1 MKANLTLFFLVV
13 FAGATVVGWEWPNI
27 AKIMPVYVA
36 ALPGLALVLV
46 QLYRDA
52 TGWERSGNRASGGM
66 DMDEVSDV
74 KLDKRTEQR
83 RTVAFFAWFIG
94 GALGIW
100 LLGLVI
106 ALPLL
111 VFLYTWFEGKE
122 NWLTALIATAC
133 TYALVWG
140 LFEYMLETRW
150 PRGILFD

>member
-1 MKANLTLFFLVV
+1 MKADFTLFFLIA
-13 FAGATVVGWEWPNI
+13 FLGAAIAGWDWPNI

-52 TGWERSGNRASGGM
+52 TGWEKRKGTAGGM
-66 DMDEVSDV
+66 EMDEVAEV
-74 KLDKRTEQR
+74 KLDRATELR
-83 RTVAFFAWFIG
+83 RTFGFFGWFVG

-100 LLGLVI
+100 LLGIVI

-111 VFLYTWFEGKE
+111 AFLYSLVEGKE
-122 NWLTALIATAC
+122 KWFNAIAAAAC
-133 TYALVWG
+133 TYLLIWG

-150 PRGILFD
+150 PAGALFG

>member
-1 MKANLTLFFLVV
+1 MKADFTLFFLIV
-13 FAGATVVGWEWPNI
+13 FLGAAIAGWDWPNI

-36 ALPGLALVLV
+36 AIPGLVLV
-46 QLYRDA
+46 LMQLYRDA
-52 TGWERSGNRASGGM
+52 TAWDTRKGAVGGIE
-66 DMDEVSDV
+66 MDEVTEV
-74 KLDKRTEQR
+74 KLDRKTERWRTLG
-83 RTVAFFAWFIG
+83 FFGWFVG

-111 VFLYTWFEGKE
+111 VFLYTLIEGKE
-122 NWLTALIATAC
+122 KWYIALIAAAC

-150 PRGILFD
+150 PPGILIDR

>member
-1 MKANLTLFFLVV
+1 MKLDMTLFFLLV
-13 FAGATVVGWEWPNI
+13 FLVAAVAGWEWPNI

-36 ALPGLALVLV
+36 ALPGLALVIV

-52 TGWERSGNRASGGM
+52 TAWEKRRGTSGGM
-66 DMDEVSDV
+66 DMDEVTDV
-74 KLDKRTEQR
+74 QLDKATELKRTLG
-83 RTVAFFAWFIG
+83 FFGWFVV

-111 VFLYTWFEGKE
+111 VFLYALVEGKE
-122 NWLTALIATAC
+122 KWYVALIAAGC
-133 TYALVWG
+133 TYLLVWG

-150 PRGILFD
+150 PRGILFE